1 MKSCE
6 ILIVGGGA
14 AGMMS
19 AIKAAEAGCSV
30 TLLEKNSFCGKK
42 INITGKG
49 RCNITNTR
57 KWNEFSEHVHP
68 SAAFARSAFYNFS
81 NEALVDYLLEIGLET
96 VVERGERVFP
106 ASMKASDVSRTLV
119 ERMEELGVQILY
131 DCDVIAVRKSTIPSA
146 TDARSEFICTYA
158 HGGGLTHDE
167 VIAAQAVVIATGG
180 LSYPS
185 TGSTGT
191 GLEIARSFGLEVSET
206 FPSLTALTPERY
218 DLDLEWIELKNVG
231 LNLFI
236 DKDLIQLEQGD
247 LTFTSGGIEGALG
260 FRLSRKAVKALRGG
274 SRVELELDLKP
285 ALSIETLNRRIE
297 REIAIDNLTLES
309 EMGPVKMRN
318 LLRGLLPEALIKP
331 FLNANPDLKLRNL
344 SQRLKGWRFRII
356 SYVGYERSVVTAG
369 GVSQK
374 EIIPKSMCS
383 RKVEGLYFA
392 GEVLD
397 LDGDT
402 GGYNLQLA
410 FSTGAL
416 AGEKAAQQILNA
428 RSES

>member
-1 MKSCE
+1 MKRSE
-6 ILIVGGGA
+6 LVVIGGGA
-14 AGMMS
+14 AGMMA
-19 AIKAAEAGCSV
+19 AIKAAEAGCGV
-30 TLLEKNSFCGKK
+30 TLLEKNPFCGKK

-57 KWNEFSEHVHP
+57 KWNEFSQHVHP
-68 SAAFARSAFYNFS
+68 SAAFARAAFYNFS
-81 NEALVDYLLEIGLET
+81 NEALVEYLLEIGLET

-106 ASMKASDVSRTLV
+106 ASMKALDVSRTLV
-119 ERMEELGVQILY
+119 ERMEELGVQILC
-131 DCDVIAVRKSTIPSA
+131 DSDVIALRKE
-146 TDARSEFICTYA
+146 RSEFLCTYA
-158 HGGGLTHDE
+158 REGALTGEE
-167 VIAAQAVVIATGG
+167 VIAAQAVVVATGG

-206 FPSLTALTPERY
+206 FPSLTALTPDRY
-218 DLDLEWIELKNVG
+218 DRDLEGIELRNVG

-236 DKDLIQLEQGD
+236 DRDLIQLEQGD

-285 ALSIETLNRRIE
+285 ALSMETLTRRIE
-297 REIAIDNLTLES
+297 REIALDNLTLES
-309 EMGPVKMRN
+309 ETGPVKMRN
-318 LLRGLLPEALIKP
+318 ILRSLLPEALIKP
-331 FLNANPDLKLRNL
+331 FQNANPDLKLKNL
-344 SQRLKGWRFRII
+344 AERLKGWRFRIT

-374 EIIPKSMCS
+374 EIVPKNMCS
-383 RKVEGLYFA
+383 RKVDGLYFA

-397 LDGDT
+397 IDGDT

-416 AGEKAAQQILNA
+416 AGEKAAQQILKA
-428 RSES
+428 SSGSEG

>member
-1 MKSCE
+1 
-6 ILIVGGGA
+6 
-14 AGMMS
+14 MMA
-19 AIKAAEAGCSV
+19 AIKAAEAGCEV
-30 TLLEKNSFCGKK
+30 TVLEKNSFCGKK
-42 INITGKG
+42 INITGRG

-57 KWNEFSEHVHP
+57 KWNEFSQHLHP

-81 NEALVDYLLEIGLET
+81 NEALLDYLLEIGLET
-96 VVERGERVFP
+96 VVDRGERVFP

-119 ERMEELGVQILY
+119 QRIEELGIRVLY
-131 DCDVIAVRKSTIPSA
+131 NCDVIDVRKGAAAGVASPAAGHSG
-146 TDARSEFICTYA
+146 FICTYNRDSDLS
-158 HGGGLTHDE
+158 HEG
-167 VIAAQAVVIATGG
+167 VISAEAVIVATGG

-185 TGSTGT
+185 TGSTGS
-191 GLEIARSFGLEVSET
+191 GLEIAKSFGLEVTET
-206 FPSLTALTPERY
+206 FPSLTALTPEHY
-218 DLDLEWIELKNVG
+218 DLDLIGVELKNVG

-236 DKDLIQLEQGD
+236 DRDLIQLEQGE
-247 LTFTSGGIEGALG
+247 LSFTSGGIEGALG
-260 FRLSRKAVKALRGG
+260 FRLSRKAVKALRSG

-285 ALSIETLNRRIE
+285 ALSLETLDKRIE
-297 REIAIDNLTLES
+297 REISLDNLTLAS
-309 EMGPVKMRN
+309 EIGPVKMRN
-318 LLRGLLPEALIKP
+318 LLRSLMPEALIKP

-344 SQRLKGWRFRII
+344 AGRLKGWRFKIV

-374 EIIPKSMCS
+374 EIVPKTMCS
-383 RKVEGLYFA
+383 RRIEGLYFA

-416 AGEKAAQQILNA
+416 AGERAAQQILKSKSS
-428 RSES
+428 SEAASASE

>member
-1 MKSCE
+1 MKQSD
-6 ILIVGGGA
+6 IVIVGGGA

-19 AIKAAEAGCSV
+19 AIKATETGCNV
-30 TLLEKNSFCGKK
+30 TLLEKNQFCGKK

-57 KWNEFSEHVHP
+57 KWNEFSQHLHP
-68 SAAFARSAFYNFS
+68 SAAFARGAFYNFS
-81 NEALVDYLLEIGLET
+81 NEALIEYLLEIGLET

-106 ASMKASDVSRTLV
+106 ASMKASDVSRALV
-119 ERMEELGVQILY
+119 QRMEELGINILY
-131 DCDVIAVRKSTIPSA
+131 GCDVLTIR
-146 TDARSEFICTYA
+146 RSGSGFICTYTCGSNLSHEESISSKA
-158 HGGGLTHDE
+158 
-167 VIAAQAVVIATGG
+167 VIIATGG
-180 LSYPS
+180 LSYPT

-191 GLEIARSFGLEVSET
+191 GLEIARSFGLEVTET

-218 DLDLEWIELKNVG
+218 DPDLEGTELKNVG

-236 DKDLIQLEQGD
+236 DRDLIQLEQGD
-247 LTFTSGGIEGALG
+247 LSFTSGGIEGALG
-260 FRLSRKAVKALRGG
+260 FRLSRKAVKALRSG
-274 SRVELELDLKP
+274 SRVEVELDLKP
-285 ALSIETLNRRIE
+285 ALSLDTLNKRIE
-297 REIAIDNLTLES
+297 REIAPDNLTLTS
-309 EMGPVKMRN
+309 EIGTVKLRN
-318 LLRGLLPEALIKP
+318 LLRSLMPEALIKP

-344 SQRLKGWRFRII
+344 ADRLKGWRFRIV

-374 EIIPKSMCS
+374 EIVPKTMCS

-416 AGEKAAQQILNA
+416 AGERAAQQILK
-428 RSES
+428 ESSGSQG